1 MSEIQQQTIELK
13 IFREEDRKTVAS
25 ILFSN
30 GYTVRQGKRLKS
42 PTGKTVEYLVVV
54 TDRTGVMVSK

>member
-1 MSEIQQQTIELK
+1 MDANQQQTIELK

-30 GYTVRQGKRLKS
+30 GYTVRQGKRLKT
-42 PTGKTVEYLVVV
+42 PTGKSVEYLVVV
-54 TDRTGVMVSK
+54 TDRNGEMVTK

>member
-1 MSEIQQQTIELK
+1 MENEQQQTIALK

-30 GYTVRQGKRLKS
+30 GYTVRQGKRLKNPS
-42 PTGKTVEYLVVV
+42 SKSVEYLVVV
-54 TDRTGVMVSK
+54 TDNKGVMTSK

>member
-1 MSEIQQQTIELK
+1 MNETLQQTIELK

-30 GYTVRQGKRLKS
+30 GYTVRQGKRLKTK
-42 PTGKTVEYLVVV
+42 TGKSFDYLVVV
-54 TDRTGVMVSK
+54 TDRNGEMVTK